1 MCGAMPRPISE
12 NTASRTSEECFDRY
26 AEHIQLLR
34 EEDAQFTPKHHLLW
48 HLLLGM
54 RDLGNPAT
62 YACWMDEALNKT
74 LKASCR
80 QTSQATFEST
90 VLLRM
95 RDLLQARVRKRR
107 L

>member
-1 MCGAMPRPISE
+1 MCAPIPPPISE
-12 NTASRTSEECFDRY
+12 HTASRTSEECFERY
-26 AEHIQLLR
+26 AEHITLLR
-34 EEDAQFTPKHHLLW
+34 EEEAQLTPKHHVLW

-80 QTSQATFEST
+80 QTSQATFEPT
-90 VLLRM
+90 VLFRM
-95 RDLLQARVRKRR
+95 SDLLQARIRKRR